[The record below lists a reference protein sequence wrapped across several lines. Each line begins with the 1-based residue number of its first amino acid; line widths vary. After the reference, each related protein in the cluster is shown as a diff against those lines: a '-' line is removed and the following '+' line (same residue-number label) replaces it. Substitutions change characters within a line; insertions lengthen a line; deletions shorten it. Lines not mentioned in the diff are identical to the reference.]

1 MRGRRVSESA
11 GSAAPA
17 PLRLTRRGRLVVVL
31 VCAVVVL
38 ALTAAGSRVA
48 SGASSPPAGPVHA
61 TMIVQPGQTL
71 WTIAQEIGVE
81 RDVRDV
87 IHEIEELNGLPSARI
102 RAGQRLIV
110 PTG

>member
-1 MRGRRVSESA
+1 MSGRRVGEGA
-11 GSAAPA
+11 GSAPPA

-38 ALTAAGSRVA
+38 ALSAAGSHVA
-48 SGASSPPAGPVHA
+48 SGAASTPPGQVHE

-71 WTIAQEIGVE
+71 WTIAQELGIE
-81 RDVRDV
+81 RDVREV
-87 IHEIEELNGLPSARI
+87 IHDIEELNGLPSARI